1 MEEKTIHQRFDWV
14 LKLEMVLAL
23 VLVLAQEMESELVTE
38 LLKYKSL
45 LLQAV
50 QGTVQVKLMV
60 KEQQMV
66 G

>member
-50 QGTVQVKLMV
+50 QETVQVKLMV

>member
-50 QGTVQVKLMV
+50 QETVQVKLMG